1 MRNITLIAT
10 LLGSVLLTACD
21 FQSKTDS
28 LVPTAPSSVTA
39 PTGTT
44 SSSSSSSSSSAAAAP
59 SASPASSP
67 FSGTWA
73 GPAFN
78 GLPNITSC
86 TDLRWQIDDMSLPDL
101 AGSVSAV
108 CGGSVTVTANL
119 TGKQQSSD
127 MVDLTAT
134 GQAVG
139 FGITCGFTLNGVG
152 RRETDESIKLDYHG
166 ATCLGP
172 VSGSEVL
179 RRASRAPQPAPATP
193 PPTAPGPAPA
203 SGDGAFGCSSI
214 SDNMKLVECIHD
226 HIHPTNEYSAFEVTK
241 RVAWARRDQG
251 AGLLLKPTGENIVS
265 WRGYTFAAGRI
276 LYDNGR
282 LVKVIF
288 DVGPGG
294 ANGPSWQEEGYLDP
308 SRRVPALD
316 PSLP

>member
-1 MRNITLIAT
+1 MKHITLIAT
-10 LLGSVLLTACD
+10 LLGSVLLTACG
-21 FQSKTDS
+21 FQSKTNL

-39 PTGTT
+39 STGTT
-44 SSSSSSSSSSAAAAP
+44 ASSSPSPSSPAAGP
-59 SASPASSP
+59 VASPASSP
-67 FSGTWA
+67 FAGTWA
-73 GPAFN
+73 GPSFN
-78 GLPNITSC
+78 GLPNIASC
-86 TDLRWQIDDMSLPDL
+86 TDLRWQIDDMSLPDV

-119 TGKQQSSD
+119 TGKQQSND
-127 MVDLTAT
+127 LVELTAK

-139 FGITCGFTLNGVG
+139 FGITCGFSLNGVG
-152 RRETDESIKLDYHG
+152 RREAGDSIKLDYQG
-166 ATCLGP
+166 TTCLGP

-179 RRASRAPQPAPATP
+179 RRASPAPQQAPSTP
-193 PPTAPGPAPA
+193 PPTAPEPAPA
-203 SGDGAFGCSSI
+203 SSDGAFGCSSI

-251 AGLLLKPTGENIVS
+251 AGLLLKSTGENIVS